1 MMLKP
6 GKQII
11 TIHRL
16 LNISRSKGNQTMK
29 FGQLIE
35 QNMRKFLMKNHTQD
49 VMKKLF
55 PDRFPKSKMRLII

>member
-6 GKQII
+6 GKQVI

-16 LNISRSKGNQTMK
+16 PNISRSKGNQTLK

-35 QNMRKFLMKNHTQD
+35 QNMRKLLTKNHTQD
-49 VMKKLF
+49 VVKIENEHI
-55 PDRFPKSKMRLII
+55 SGSIRLII